1 MCSRYHRHRVINTT
15 IYMTWHWSLDKTRA
29 LIALAWFIIGG
40 ICGFFMGKAVY
51 NQPIKESVVRDTVR
65 ITDTIPHYYPQ
76 PVDGTVVKYV
86 TKFLPVVKTDTVT
99 QYFGITEQLHDTV
112 AVEVPIESKHYHAD
126 EYDAWVSG
134 FEPSLDSI
142 KVYREKEYITE
153 TITRMKPPN
162 KLELDIVG
170 GIDYGITSKQW
181 QPFAG
186 GELILNNHKR
196 LKFGIGGGV
205 KREPIKREWQP
216 YVEGNIRLKV
226 F

>member
-1 MCSRYHRHRVINTT
+1 MSI
-15 IYMTWHWSLDKTRA
+15 DKKRA
-29 LIALAWFIIGG
+29 LIALAWFVIGG

-51 NQPIKESVVRDTVR
+51 NQPIEESAVRDTVR

-76 PVDGTVVKYV
+76 PVDGTVVRYV

-162 KLELDIVG
+162 RLALYLDA
-170 GIDYGITSKQW
+170 GIDYTFNNKQW
-181 QPFAG
+181 YPHAG
-186 GELILNNHKR
+186 GELVFNNHKR
-196 LKFGIGGGV
+196 IQFAVEGGV
-205 KREPIKREWQP
+205 MKTPLVSGVKP
-216 YVEGNIRLKV
+216 YAGGKVKIRM

>member
-1 MCSRYHRHRVINTT
+1 MSI
-15 IYMTWHWSLDKTRA
+15 DKK
-29 LIALAWFIIGG
+29 LAIVAAVWFAIGCL
-40 ICGFFMGKAVY
+40 CGFFMGKAVY

-112 AVEVPIESKHYHAD
+112 AVEVPIESKHYQAP

-142 KVYREKEYITE
+142 KVYQRTEHITE
-153 TITRMKPPN
+153 RVTISKPPN
-162 KLELDIVG
+162 KWELDLVG
-170 GIDYGITSKQW
+170 GINYKVQEKKYT
-181 QPFAG
+181 PYAG
-186 GELILNNHKR
+186 GELMYKPNR
-196 LKFGIGGGV
+196 LQLGIRGGIEYTDKVEPVIGGVV
-205 KREPIKREWQP
+205 K
-216 YVEGNIRLKV
+216 IRIY
-226 F
+226 

>member
-1 MCSRYHRHRVINTT
+1 MSI
-15 IYMTWHWSLDKTRA
+15 DKKRA
-29 LIALAWFIIGG
+29 LIALAWFVIGG

-76 PVDGTVVKYV
+76 PVDGTVVRYV

-162 KLELDIVG
+162 RLALYLDA
-170 GIDYGITSKQW
+170 GIDYTFNDKQW
-181 QPFAG
+181 YPHAG
-186 GELILNNHKR
+186 GELVFNNHKR
-196 LKFGIGGGV
+196 IQFAVEGGV
-205 KREPIKREWQP
+205 AKTPLASGVKP
-216 YVEGNIRLKV
+216 YAGGKVKIRM